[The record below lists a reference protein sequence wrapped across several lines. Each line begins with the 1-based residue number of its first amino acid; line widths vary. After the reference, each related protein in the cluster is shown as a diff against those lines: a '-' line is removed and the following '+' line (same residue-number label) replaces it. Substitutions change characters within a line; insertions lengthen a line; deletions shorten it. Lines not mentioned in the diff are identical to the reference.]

1 MLRHIPDFLNPS
13 ALNII
18 INLMTHSAGL
28 LLNQLFAIVQENR
41 EPMKQKK
48 KKRLLVFFSLLHL
61 QTKLLLLAIVLLHSQ
76 IR

>member
-28 LLNQLFAIVQENR
+28 LLNQLFAIVQENP
-41 EPMKQKK
+41 EPMKKK
-48 KKRLLVFFSLLHL
+48 KTSPSFFFSPPSAN
-61 QTKLLLLAIVLLHSQ
+61 QASSSRYSSAT
-76 IR
+76 